1 MQPPRRWTANED
13 ELLLL
18 AVSRCGNGVNWKTV
32 ACAVPGRTN
41 KACRKRWLNSLSPHL
56 KKSAWTPSEDRA
68 LLDLYDINGPK
79 WSVIAER
86 LHGRTDD
93 ACSKRYRQ
101 VLDPGIKKDIW
112 TSGEDAE
119 LIAVYDRTPR
129 NWRQIGQ
136 TLQRGALDCRNRYPP
151 SLFGPRRC

>member
-1 MQPPRRWTANED
+1 MQPPRRWTASED
-13 ELLLL
+13 ELLPL

-32 ACAVPGRTN
+32 ACAIPGRTLQ
-41 KACRKRWLNSLSPHL
+41 KGLSRWLTSLSPHL
-56 KKSAWTPSEDRA
+56 KKSAWSLSEDRA
-68 LLDLYDINGPK
+68 LLDLYHINGPE

-93 ACSKRYRQ
+93 ACFKRYRQ
-101 VLDPGIKKDIW
+101 VLAPGIKKGIR
-112 TSGEDAE
+112 TTVEDEE

-136 TLQRGALDCRNRYPP
+136 TLQRGTLDCGYRQYKVDHRAI
-151 SLFGPRRC
+151 